1 MYETVN
7 GFGFYTICPQL
18 RYLFRRVQ
26 ADYKLDYLYKG
37 WFRRLFGHNG
47 SVTIKSE
54 NPKDVASESNDAS
67 HSTIFHDL

>member
-37 WFRRLFGHNG
+37 WFRRLFGYQRFCHDK
-47 SVTIKSE
+47 VRK
-54 NPKDVASESNDAS
+54 PKRRG
-67 HSTIFHDL
+67 L